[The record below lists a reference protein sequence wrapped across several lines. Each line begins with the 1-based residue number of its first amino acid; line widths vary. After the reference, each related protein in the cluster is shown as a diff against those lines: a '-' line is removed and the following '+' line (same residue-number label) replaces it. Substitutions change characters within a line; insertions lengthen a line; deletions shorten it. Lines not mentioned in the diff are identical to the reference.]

1 MKTKQNK
8 KKSREFRSRL
18 FYKNKMYFI
27 ASVIMTIVMSFLN
40 LMISW
45 LIQQIMDSMA
55 NQNMQSVVR
64 CAWIAASVVIAY
76 TVANAVYRAVYP
88 RFLQRA
94 MQQYRDYAF
103 SRLTQKSLR
112 SFSKEGTALYVSA
125 LTNDC
130 TSIENNYLAATF
142 TLIELLFCFLGALI
156 MMLYY
161 SPVMLV
167 LAVALSFLP
176 VAVSMTA
183 GNRLTEQEKEI
194 SKKNERFVSI
204 VNELLSGF
212 PVIKSFRAEAQASRL
227 FSQRNEQ
234 AEEAKKNKRR
244 TEQLISLLANDA
256 GIIAQMGIFLAGAW
270 LAISGKGVTA
280 GVVIVFV
287 QLMNYILNP
296 ISQVPLLWSNRK
308 AAIAL
313 MEKLSDALSENVRE
327 EGREKLNGFSEKIE
341 VKDLTYGYEPESPV
355 LKDLDVQ
362 FDAGKSYAIVG
373 GSGSGKSTLLNL
385 LMGSSSNYQGEI
397 CIDGVSIKNIESESL
412 YQLMTSVQQNV
423 FVFNDT
429 IRNNV
434 TMFHEFPDKEVTL
447 ALERSGLSEFI
458 EKRGEDFVCG
468 ENGANLSGGE
478 RQRISIAR
486 ALLRKSP
493 ILLVDEATAA
503 LDAATARAVS
513 FSILNLVGMTRIVVT
528 HRLEEA
534 ILRRYDKI
542 LVMKN
547 GTICEQEISIRLCS
561 RKDNFIL
568 CFRLR
573 TEEDNSW
580 CYSSWISQYLQQ
592 HEGEWISRAGH
603 LEQVFSK

>member
-8 KKSREFRSRL
+8 KKNREFIHQL
-18 FYKNKMYFI
+18 YYKNRINFI
-27 ASVIMTIVMSFLN
+27 VAIILTIAMSSLN

-45 LIQQIMDSMA
+45 LIQQIMDCTA
-55 NQNMQSVVR
+55 NQDMQALVR
-64 CAWIAASVVIAY
+64 SAWIAASVVIAY

-130 TSIENNYLAATF
+130 TSIENNYLASTF

-161 SPVMLV
+161 SPMMLV

-212 PVIKSFRAEAQASRL
+212 PVIKSFRAETQASRL
-227 FSQRNEQ
+227 FSRRNEQ

-434 TMFHEFPDKEVTL
+434 TMFHEFSDKEVTL

-547 GTICEQEISIRLCS
+547 GTICEQG
-561 RKDNFIL
+561 NFDTL
-568 CFRLR
+568 MQQKGQF
-573 TEEDNSW
+573 
-580 CYSSWISQYLQQ
+580 YSLFQIA
-592 HEGEWISRAGH
+592 H
-603 LEQVFSK
+603 

>member
-8 KKSREFRSRL
+8 KKNREFIHQL
-18 FYKNKMYFI
+18 YYKNRINFI
-27 ASVIMTIVMSFLN
+27 VTIILTIAMSSLN

-76 TVANAVYRAVYP
+76 TVSNAVYRAVYP

-212 PVIKSFRAEAQASRL
+212 PVIKSFRAETQASRL

-458 EKRGEDFVCG
+458 EKRGEEFVCG

-547 GTICEQEISIRLCS
+547 GTICEQG
-561 RKDNFIL
+561 NFDTL
-568 CFRLR
+568 MQQKGQF
-573 TEEDNSW
+573 
-580 CYSSWISQYLQQ
+580 YSLFQIA
-592 HEGEWISRAGH
+592 H
-603 LEQVFSK
+603 

>member
-1 MKTKQNK
+1 MKQNK
-8 KKSREFRSRL
+8 KKSREFRCRL
-18 FYKNKMYFI
+18 FYKNKMCFI

-55 NQNMQSVVR
+55 NQNMQSAVR

-176 VAVSMTA
+176 VAVSMKA

-270 LAISGKGVTA
+270 LAISNKGVTA

-327 EGREKLNGFSEKIE
+327 EGREKLNVFSEKIE
-341 VKDLTYGYEPESPV
+341 VKDLTYGYEPESHV

-362 FDAGKSYAIVG
+362 FDEGKSYAIVG

-397 CIDGVSIKNIESESL
+397 CIDSVSIKNIESESL

-434 TMFHEFPDKEVTL
+434 TMFHEFSDKEVTL

-547 GTICEQEISIRLCS
+547 GTICEQG
-561 RKDNFIL
+561 NFDTL
-568 CFRLR
+568 MQQKGQF
-573 TEEDNSW
+573 
-580 CYSSWISQYLQQ
+580 YSLFQIA
-592 HEGEWISRAGH
+592 H
-603 LEQVFSK
+603 

>member
-8 KKSREFRSRL
+8 KKNREFIHQL
-18 FYKNKMYFI
+18 YYKNRINFI
-27 ASVIMTIVMSFLN
+27 VTIILTIAMSSLN

-45 LIQQIMDSMA
+45 LIQQIMDCTA
-55 NQNMQSVVR
+55 NQDMQALVR
-64 CAWIAASVVIAY
+64 SAWIVIIVVVIY
-76 TVANAVYRAVYP
+76 TIANVMYRAVYP

-142 TLIELLFCFLGALI
+142 TLIEFLFCFLGALI

-270 LAISGKGVTA
+270 LAISNKGVTA

-341 VKDLTYGYEPESPV
+341 VKDLTYGYEPESHV

-362 FDAGKSYAIVG
+362 FDEGKSYAIVG

-434 TMFHEFPDKEVTL
+434 TMFHEFSDKEVTL

-493 ILLVDEATAA
+493 IILVDEATAA

-547 GTICEQEISIRLCS
+547 GTICEQG
-561 RKDNFIL
+561 NFDTL
-568 CFRLR
+568 MQQKGQF
-573 TEEDNSW
+573 
-580 CYSSWISQYLQQ
+580 YSLFQIA
-592 HEGEWISRAGH
+592 H
-603 LEQVFSK
+603 

>member
-1 MKTKQNK
+1 MKQNK
-8 KKSREFRSRL
+8 KKSREFKRRL
-18 FYKNKMYFI
+18 FYKNKMCFI

-142 TLIELLFCFLGALI
+142 TLIEFLFCFLGALI

-341 VKDLTYGYEPESPV
+341 VKDLTYGYEPESHV

-397 CIDGVSIKNIESESL
+397 CIDSVSIKNIESESL

-434 TMFHEFPDKEVTL
+434 TMFHEFSDKEVTL

-547 GTICEQEISIRLCS
+547 GTICEQG
-561 RKDNFIL
+561 NFDTL
-568 CFRLR
+568 MQQKGQF
-573 TEEDNSW
+573 
-580 CYSSWISQYLQQ
+580 YSLFQIA
-592 HEGEWISRAGH
+592 H
-603 LEQVFSK
+603 

>member
-8 KKSREFRSRL
+8 KKNREFIHQL
-18 FYKNKMYFI
+18 YYKNRINFI
-27 ASVIMTIVMSFLN
+27 VTIILTIAMSSLN

-45 LIQQIMDSMA
+45 LIQQIMDCTA
-55 NQNMQSVVR
+55 NQDMQALVR
-64 CAWIAASVVIAY
+64 SAWIVIIVVVIY
-76 TVANAVYRAVYP
+76 TIANVMYRVVYP

-212 PVIKSFRAEAQASRL
+212 PVIKSFRAETQASRL

-458 EKRGEDFVCG
+458 EKRGEEFVCG

-547 GTICEQEISIRLCS
+547 GTICEQGKFDTLMQQ
-561 RKDNFIL
+561 KGQF
-568 CFRLR
+568 
-573 TEEDNSW
+573 
-580 CYSSWISQYLQQ
+580 YSLFQIA
-592 HEGEWISRAGH
+592 H
-603 LEQVFSK
+603 

>member
-8 KKSREFRSRL
+8 KKSREFIHQL
-18 FYKNKMYFI
+18 YYKNRINFI
-27 ASVIMTIVMSFLN
+27 VTIILTIAMSSLN

-45 LIQQIMDSMA
+45 LIQQIMDCTA
-55 NQNMQSVVR
+55 NQDMQALVR
-64 CAWIAASVVIAY
+64 SAWIVIIVVVIY
-76 TVANAVYRAVYP
+76 TIANVMYRAVYP

-212 PVIKSFRAEAQASRL
+212 PVIKSFRAETQASRL

-458 EKRGEDFVCG
+458 EKRGEEFVCG

-547 GTICEQEISIRLCS
+547 GTICEQG
-561 RKDNFIL
+561 NFDTL
-568 CFRLR
+568 MQQKGQF
-573 TEEDNSW
+573 
-580 CYSSWISQYLQQ
+580 YSLFQIA
-592 HEGEWISRAGH
+592 H
-603 LEQVFSK
+603 

>member
-8 KKSREFRSRL
+8 KKNREFIHQL
-18 FYKNKMYFI
+18 YYKNRINFI
-27 ASVIMTIVMSFLN
+27 VTIILTIAMSSLN

-45 LIQQIMDSMA
+45 LIQQIMDCTA
-55 NQNMQSVVR
+55 NQDMQALVR
-64 CAWIAASVVIAY
+64 SAWIVIIVVVIY
-76 TVANAVYRAVYP
+76 TIANVMYRAVYP

-212 PVIKSFRAEAQASRL
+212 PVIKSFRAETQASRL

-270 LAISGKGVTA
+270 LVISGKGVTA

-423 FVFNDT
+423 FVFDDT

-458 EKRGEDFVCG
+458 EKRGEEFVCG

-547 GTICEQEISIRLCS
+547 GTICEQG
-561 RKDNFIL
+561 NFDTL
-568 CFRLR
+568 MQQKGQF
-573 TEEDNSW
+573 
-580 CYSSWISQYLQQ
+580 YSLFQIA
-592 HEGEWISRAGH
+592 H
-603 LEQVFSK
+603 

>member
-1 MKTKQNK
+1 MKQNK
-8 KKSREFRSRL
+8 KKSREFKRRL
-18 FYKNKMYFI
+18 FYKNKMCFI

-142 TLIELLFCFLGALI
+142 TLIELLFCFWGALI

-176 VAVSMTA
+176 VAVSMKA

-341 VKDLTYGYEPESPV
+341 VKDLTYGYEPESHV

-547 GTICEQEISIRLCS
+547 GTICEQG
-561 RKDNFIL
+561 NFDTL
-568 CFRLR
+568 MQQKGQF
-573 TEEDNSW
+573 
-580 CYSSWISQYLQQ
+580 YSLFQI
-592 HEGEWISRAGH
+592 GH
-603 LEQVFSK
+603 

>member
-1 MKTKQNK
+1 MKQNK
-8 KKSREFRSRL
+8 KKSREFIHQL
-18 FYKNKMYFI
+18 YYKNRMNFI
-27 ASVIMTIVMSFLN
+27 VTIILTIAMSSLN

-76 TVANAVYRAVYP
+76 TVANAVHRAVYP

-112 SFSKEGTALYVSA
+112 SFSKESTALYVSA

-341 VKDLTYGYEPESPV
+341 VKDLTYGYEPESHV

-547 GTICEQEISIRLCS
+547 GTICEQG
-561 RKDNFIL
+561 NFDTL
-568 CFRLR
+568 MQQKGQF
-573 TEEDNSW
+573 
-580 CYSSWISQYLQQ
+580 YSLFQIA
-592 HEGEWISRAGH
+592 H
-603 LEQVFSK
+603 

>member
-8 KKSREFRSRL
+8 KKSREFIHQL
-18 FYKNKMYFI
+18 YYKNRMNFI
-27 ASVIMTIVMSFLN
+27 VTIILTIAMSSLN

-55 NQNMQSVVR
+55 NQNMQSAVR

-142 TLIELLFCFLGALI
+142 TLIEFLFCFLGALI

-212 PVIKSFRAEAQASRL
+212 PVIKSFRAETQASRL

-270 LAISGKGVTA
+270 LAISNKGVTA

-341 VKDLTYGYEPESPV
+341 VKDLTYGYEPESHV

-385 LMGSSSNYQGEI
+385 LMGSSSNYRGEI

-423 FVFNDT
+423 FIFNDT

-434 TMFHEFPDKEVTL
+434 TMFHEFPDREVTL

-542 LVMKN
+542 FVMKN
-547 GTICEQEISIRLCS
+547 GTICEQG
-561 RKDNFIL
+561 NFDTL
-568 CFRLR
+568 MQQKGQF
-573 TEEDNSW
+573 
-580 CYSSWISQYLQQ
+580 YSLFQIA
-592 HEGEWISRAGH
+592 H
-603 LEQVFSK
+603 

>member
-8 KKSREFRSRL
+8 KKSREFIHQL
-18 FYKNKMYFI
+18 YYKNRMNFI
-27 ASVIMTIVMSFLN
+27 VTIILTIAMSSLN

-55 NQNMQSVVR
+55 NQNMQAVVR

-212 PVIKSFRAEAQASRL
+212 PVIKSFRAETQASRL

-397 CIDGVSIKNIESESL
+397 CIDSVSIKNIESESL

-458 EKRGEDFVCG
+458 EKRGEEFVCG

-547 GTICEQEISIRLCS
+547 GTICEQGKFDTLMQQ
-561 RKDNFIL
+561 KGQF
-568 CFRLR
+568 
-573 TEEDNSW
+573 
-580 CYSSWISQYLQQ
+580 YSLFQIA
-592 HEGEWISRAGH
+592 H
-603 LEQVFSK
+603 

>member
-1 MKTKQNK
+1 MKQNK
-8 KKSREFRSRL
+8 KKSREFIHQL
-18 FYKNKMYFI
+18 YYKNRINFI
-27 ASVIMTIVMSFLN
+27 VTIILTIAMSSLN

-45 LIQQIMDSMA
+45 LIQQIMDCTA
-55 NQNMQSVVR
+55 NQDMQALVR
-64 CAWIAASVVIAY
+64 SAWIAASVVIAY

-227 FSQRNEQ
+227 FSQRNDQ

-341 VKDLTYGYEPESPV
+341 VKDLTYGYEPESHV

-434 TMFHEFPDKEVTL
+434 TMFHEFSDKEVTL
-447 ALERSGLSEFI
+447 ALERSGLSELI

-547 GTICEQEISIRLCS
+547 GTICEQG
-561 RKDNFIL
+561 NFDTL
-568 CFRLR
+568 MQQKGQF
-573 TEEDNSW
+573 
-580 CYSSWISQYLQQ
+580 YSLFQIA
-592 HEGEWISRAGH
+592 H
-603 LEQVFSK
+603 

>member
-8 KKSREFRSRL
+8 KKNREFIHQL
-18 FYKNKMYFI
+18 YYKNRINFI
-27 ASVIMTIVMSFLN
+27 VTIILTIAMSSLN

-45 LIQQIMDSMA
+45 LIQQIMDCTA
-55 NQNMQSVVR
+55 NQDMQALVR
-64 CAWIAASVVIAY
+64 SAWLVIIVVVIY
-76 TVANAVYRAVYP
+76 TIANVMYRAVYP

-212 PVIKSFRAEAQASRL
+212 PVIKSFRAETQASRL

-458 EKRGEDFVCG
+458 EKRGEEFVCG

-547 GTICEQEISIRLCS
+547 GTICEQGKFDTLMQQ
-561 RKDNFIL
+561 KGQF
-568 CFRLR
+568 
-573 TEEDNSW
+573 
-580 CYSSWISQYLQQ
+580 YSLFQIA
-592 HEGEWISRAGH
+592 H
-603 LEQVFSK
+603 

>member
-1 MKTKQNK
+1 MKQNK
-8 KKSREFRSRL
+8 KKSREFKRRL
-18 FYKNKMYFI
+18 FYKNKMCFI

-94 MQQYRDYAF
+94 MQQYRDYTF

-212 PVIKSFRAEAQASRL
+212 TVIKSFRAETQASHL

-341 VKDLTYGYEPESPV
+341 VKDLTYGYEPESHV

-385 LMGSSSNYQGEI
+385 LMGSSSNYRGEI

-423 FVFNDT
+423 FIFNDT

-434 TMFHEFPDKEVTL
+434 TMFHEFPDREVTL

-547 GTICEQEISIRLCS
+547 GTICEQG
-561 RKDNFIL
+561 NFDTL
-568 CFRLR
+568 MQQKGQF
-573 TEEDNSW
+573 
-580 CYSSWISQYLQQ
+580 YSLFQIA
-592 HEGEWISRAGH
+592 H
-603 LEQVFSK
+603 

>member
-8 KKSREFRSRL
+8 KKNREFIHQL
-18 FYKNKMYFI
+18 YYKNRINFI
-27 ASVIMTIVMSFLN
+27 VAIILTIAMSSLN

-45 LIQQIMDSMA
+45 LIQQIMDCTA
-55 NQNMQSVVR
+55 NQDMQALVR
-64 CAWIAASVVIAY
+64 SAWIAASVVIAY

-212 PVIKSFRAEAQASRL
+212 PVIKSFRAETQASRL

-327 EGREKLNGFSEKIE
+327 EGREKINGFSEKIE
-341 VKDLTYGYEPESPV
+341 VKDLTYGYEPESHV

-434 TMFHEFPDKEVTL
+434 TMFHEFSDKEVAL
-447 ALERSGLSEFI
+447 ALEGSGLSEFI

-547 GTICEQEISIRLCS
+547 GTICEQG
-561 RKDNFIL
+561 NFDTL
-568 CFRLR
+568 MQQKGQF
-573 TEEDNSW
+573 
-580 CYSSWISQYLQQ
+580 YSLFQIA
-592 HEGEWISRAGH
+592 H
-603 LEQVFSK
+603 

>member
-1 MKTKQNK
+1 MKQNK
-8 KKSREFRSRL
+8 KKSREFRRRL
-18 FYKNKMYFI
+18 FYKNKICFI

-142 TLIELLFCFLGALI
+142 TLIEFLFCFLGALI

-212 PVIKSFRAEAQASRL
+212 PVIKSFRAETQASRL

-493 ILLVDEATAA
+493 IILVDEATAA

-547 GTICEQEISIRLCS
+547 GTICEQG
-561 RKDNFIL
+561 NFDTL
-568 CFRLR
+568 MLQKGQF
-573 TEEDNSW
+573 
-580 CYSSWISQYLQQ
+580 YSLFQIA
-592 HEGEWISRAGH
+592 H
-603 LEQVFSK
+603 

>member
-8 KKSREFRSRL
+8 KKSREFTHQL
-18 FYKNKMYFI
+18 YYKNRINFI
-27 ASVIMTIVMSFLN
+27 VTIILTIAMSSIN

-94 MQQYRDYAF
+94 MQQYRDYTF

-212 PVIKSFRAEAQASRL
+212 PVIKSFRAETQASHL

-547 GTICEQEISIRLCS
+547 GTICEQG
-561 RKDNFIL
+561 NFDTL
-568 CFRLR
+568 MQQKGQF
-573 TEEDNSW
+573 
-580 CYSSWISQYLQQ
+580 YSLFQIA
-592 HEGEWISRAGH
+592 H
-603 LEQVFSK
+603 

>member
-1 MKTKQNK
+1 MKQNK
-8 KKSREFRSRL
+8 KKSREFRRRL
-18 FYKNKMYFI
+18 FYKNKICFI

-55 NQNMQSVVR
+55 NQNMQSAVR
-64 CAWIAASVVIAY
+64 CAWIAVSVVIAY

-142 TLIELLFCFLGALI
+142 TLIEFLFCFLGALI

-212 PVIKSFRAEAQASRL
+212 PVIKSFRAETQASRL

-341 VKDLTYGYEPESPV
+341 MKNLTYGYEPESPV

-397 CIDGVSIKNIESESL
+397 CIDSVSIKNIESESL

-478 RQRISIAR
+478 RQRIGIAR

-547 GTICEQEISIRLCS
+547 GTICEQG
-561 RKDNFIL
+561 NFDTL
-568 CFRLR
+568 MQQKGQF
-573 TEEDNSW
+573 
-580 CYSSWISQYLQQ
+580 YSLFQIA
-592 HEGEWISRAGH
+592 H
-603 LEQVFSK
+603 

>member
-8 KKSREFRSRL
+8 KKNREFIHQL
-18 FYKNKMYFI
+18 YYKNRINFI
-27 ASVIMTIVMSFLN
+27 VTIILTIAMSSLN

-45 LIQQIMDSMA
+45 LIQQIMDCTA
-55 NQNMQSVVR
+55 NQDMQALVR
-64 CAWIAASVVIAY
+64 SAWIVIIVVVIY
-76 TVANAVYRAVYP
+76 TIANVMYRAVYP

-212 PVIKSFRAEAQASRL
+212 PVIKSFRAETQASRL

-458 EKRGEDFVCG
+458 EKHGEEFVCG

-547 GTICEQEISIRLCS
+547 GTICEQG
-561 RKDNFIL
+561 NFDTL
-568 CFRLR
+568 MQKKGQF
-573 TEEDNSW
+573 
-580 CYSSWISQYLQQ
+580 YSLFQIA
-592 HEGEWISRAGH
+592 H
-603 LEQVFSK
+603 

>member
-8 KKSREFRSRL
+8 KKNREFIHQL
-18 FYKNKMYFI
+18 YYKNRINFI
-27 ASVIMTIVMSFLN
+27 VAIILTIAMSSLN

-45 LIQQIMDSMA
+45 LIQQIMDCTA
-55 NQNMQSVVR
+55 NQDMQALVR
-64 CAWIAASVVIAY
+64 SAWIAASVVIAY

-142 TLIELLFCFLGALI
+142 TMIELLFCFLGALI

-161 SPVMLV
+161 SPVMLI

-176 VAVSMTA
+176 VAVSMMA

-212 PVIKSFRAEAQASRL
+212 PVIKSFRAETQASRL

-341 VKDLTYGYEPESPV
+341 VNDLTYGYEPESPV
-355 LKDLDVQ
+355 LKDMDAQ

-458 EKRGEDFVCG
+458 EKRGEEFVCG

-547 GTICEQEISIRLCS
+547 GTICEQG
-561 RKDNFIL
+561 NFDTL
-568 CFRLR
+568 MKQKGQF
-573 TEEDNSW
+573 
-580 CYSSWISQYLQQ
+580 YSLFQIA
-592 HEGEWISRAGH
+592 H
-603 LEQVFSK
+603 

>member
-8 KKSREFRSRL
+8 KKSREFIHQL
-18 FYKNKMYFI
+18 YYKNRMNFI
-27 ASVIMTIVMSFLN
+27 VTIILTIAMSSLN

-55 NQNMQSVVR
+55 NQNMQAVVR

-142 TLIELLFCFLGALI
+142 TLIELLFCFWGALI

-176 VAVSMTA
+176 VAVSMKA

-212 PVIKSFRAEAQASRL
+212 PVIKSFRAETQASRL

-327 EGREKLNGFSEKIE
+327 EGREKLNVFSEKIE
-341 VKDLTYGYEPESPV
+341 VKDLTYGYEPESHV

-547 GTICEQEISIRLCS
+547 GTICEQG
-561 RKDNFIL
+561 NFDTL
-568 CFRLR
+568 MQQKGQF
-573 TEEDNSW
+573 
-580 CYSSWISQYLQQ
+580 YSLFQIA
-592 HEGEWISRAGH
+592 H
-603 LEQVFSK
+603 

>member
-8 KKSREFRSRL
+8 KKNREFIHQL
-18 FYKNKMYFI
+18 YYKNRINFI
-27 ASVIMTIVMSFLN
+27 VAIILTIAMSSLN

-45 LIQQIMDSMA
+45 LIQQIMDCTA
-55 NQNMQSVVR
+55 NQDMQALVR
-64 CAWIAASVVIAY
+64 SAWIAASVVIAY

-194 SKKNERFVSI
+194 SEKNERFVSI

-212 PVIKSFRAEAQASRL
+212 PVIKSFRAETQASRL

-327 EGREKLNGFSEKIE
+327 EGREKINGFSEKIE
-341 VKDLTYGYEPESPV
+341 VKDLTYGYEPESHV

-434 TMFHEFPDKEVTL
+434 TMFHEFSDKEVAL
-447 ALERSGLSEFI
+447 ALEGSGLSEFI

-547 GTICEQEISIRLCS
+547 GTICEQG
-561 RKDNFIL
+561 NFDTL
-568 CFRLR
+568 MQQKGQF
-573 TEEDNSW
+573 
-580 CYSSWISQYLQQ
+580 YSLFQIA
-592 HEGEWISRAGH
+592 H
-603 LEQVFSK
+603 

>member
-1 MKTKQNK
+1 MKQNK
-8 KKSREFRSRL
+8 KKSREFKRRL
-18 FYKNKMYFI
+18 FYKNKMCFI

-94 MQQYRDYAF
+94 MQQYRDYTF

-183 GNRLTEQEKEI
+183 GNRLTEREKEI

-212 PVIKSFRAEAQASRL
+212 PVIKSFRAETQASHL

-341 VKDLTYGYEPESPV
+341 VKDLTYGYEPESHV

-547 GTICEQEISIRLCS
+547 GTICEQG
-561 RKDNFIL
+561 NFDTL
-568 CFRLR
+568 MQQKGQF
-573 TEEDNSW
+573 
-580 CYSSWISQYLQQ
+580 YSLFQIA
-592 HEGEWISRAGH
+592 H
-603 LEQVFSK
+603 

>member
-8 KKSREFRSRL
+8 KKNREFIHQL
-18 FYKNKMYFI
+18 YYKNRINFI
-27 ASVIMTIVMSFLN
+27 VTIILTIAMSSLN

-45 LIQQIMDSMA
+45 LIQQIMDCTA
-55 NQNMQSVVR
+55 NQDMQALVR
-64 CAWIAASVVIAY
+64 SAWIVIIVVVIY
-76 TVANAVYRAVYP
+76 TIANVMYRAVYP

-212 PVIKSFRAEAQASRL
+212 PVIKSFRAETQASRL

-270 LAISGKGVTA
+270 LAISNKGVTA

-397 CIDGVSIKNIESESL
+397 CIDSVSIKNIESESL

-547 GTICEQEISIRLCS
+547 GTICEQG
-561 RKDNFIL
+561 NFDTL
-568 CFRLR
+568 MQQKGQF
-573 TEEDNSW
+573 
-580 CYSSWISQYLQQ
+580 YSLFQIA
-592 HEGEWISRAGH
+592 H
-603 LEQVFSK
+603 

>member
-1 MKTKQNK
+1 MKQNK
-8 KKSREFRSRL
+8 KKSREFRRRL
-18 FYKNKMYFI
+18 FYKNKMCFI

-94 MQQYRDYAF
+94 MQQYRDYTF

-183 GNRLTEQEKEI
+183 GNRLAEQEKEI

-212 PVIKSFRAEAQASRL
+212 PVIKSFRAETQASRL

-341 VKDLTYGYEPESPV
+341 VKDLTYGYEPESHV

-528 HRLEEA
+528 HRLEES

-547 GTICEQEISIRLCS
+547 GTICEQG
-561 RKDNFIL
+561 NFDTL
-568 CFRLR
+568 MQQKGQF
-573 TEEDNSW
+573 
-580 CYSSWISQYLQQ
+580 YSLFQIA
-592 HEGEWISRAGH
+592 H
-603 LEQVFSK
+603 

>member
-8 KKSREFRSRL
+8 KKNREFIHQL
-18 FYKNKMYFI
+18 YYKNRINFI
-27 ASVIMTIVMSFLN
+27 VAIILTIAMSSLN

-45 LIQQIMDSMA
+45 LIQQIMDCTA
-55 NQNMQSVVR
+55 NQDMQALVR
-64 CAWIAASVVIAY
+64 SAWIVIIVVVIY
-76 TVANAVYRAVYP
+76 TIANVMYRAVYP

-212 PVIKSFRAEAQASRL
+212 PVIKSFRAETQASRL

-341 VKDLTYGYEPESPV
+341 VKDLTYGYEPESHV

-434 TMFHEFPDKEVTL
+434 TMFHEFSDKEVTL
-447 ALERSGLSEFI
+447 ALERSGLSELI

-547 GTICEQEISIRLCS
+547 GTICEQG
-561 RKDNFIL
+561 NFDTL
-568 CFRLR
+568 MQQKGQF
-573 TEEDNSW
+573 
-580 CYSSWISQYLQQ
+580 YSLFQIA
-592 HEGEWISRAGH
+592 H
-603 LEQVFSK
+603 

>member
-8 KKSREFRSRL
+8 KKSREFTHQL
-18 FYKNKMYFI
+18 YYKNRINFI
-27 ASVIMTIVMSFLN
+27 VTIILTIAMSSIN

-76 TVANAVYRAVYP
+76 TVSNAVYRAVYP

-212 PVIKSFRAEAQASRL
+212 PVIKSFRAETQASRL

-341 VKDLTYGYEPESPV
+341 VKDLTYGYEPESHV
-355 LKDLDVQ
+355 LKDMDAQ

-547 GTICEQEISIRLCS
+547 GTICEQG
-561 RKDNFIL
+561 NFDTL
-568 CFRLR
+568 MQQKGQF
-573 TEEDNSW
+573 
-580 CYSSWISQYLQQ
+580 YSLFQIA
-592 HEGEWISRAGH
+592 H
-603 LEQVFSK
+603 

>member
-1 MKTKQNK
+1 MKQNK
-8 KKSREFRSRL
+8 KKSREFRCRL
-18 FYKNKMYFI
+18 FYKNKMCFI

-55 NQNMQSVVR
+55 NQNMQSAVR

-142 TLIELLFCFLGALI
+142 TLIELLFCFWGALI

-176 VAVSMTA
+176 VAVSMKA

-270 LAISGKGVTA
+270 LAISNKGVTA

-341 VKDLTYGYEPESPV
+341 VKDLTYGYEPESHV

-534 ILRRYDKI
+534 ILRHYDKI

-547 GTICEQEISIRLCS
+547 GTICEQG
-561 RKDNFIL
+561 NFDTL
-568 CFRLR
+568 MQQKGQF
-573 TEEDNSW
+573 
-580 CYSSWISQYLQQ
+580 YSLFQIA
-592 HEGEWISRAGH
+592 H
-603 LEQVFSK
+603 

>member
-8 KKSREFRSRL
+8 KKNREFIHQL
-18 FYKNKMYFI
+18 YYKNRINFI
-27 ASVIMTIVMSFLN
+27 VTIILTIVMSSLN

-45 LIQQIMDSMA
+45 LIQQIMDCTA
-55 NQNMQSVVR
+55 NQDMQALVR
-64 CAWIAASVVIAY
+64 SAWIAASVVIAY

-212 PVIKSFRAEAQASRL
+212 PVIKSFRAETQASRL

-327 EGREKLNGFSEKIE
+327 EGREKINGFSEKIE
-341 VKDLTYGYEPESPV
+341 VKDLTYGYEPESHV

-447 ALERSGLSEFI
+447 ALERSGLAEFI

-528 HRLEEA
+528 HSLEEA

-547 GTICEQEISIRLCS
+547 GTICEQG
-561 RKDNFIL
+561 NFDTL
-568 CFRLR
+568 MQQKGQF
-573 TEEDNSW
+573 
-580 CYSSWISQYLQQ
+580 YSLFQIA
-592 HEGEWISRAGH
+592 H
-603 LEQVFSK
+603 

>member
-1 MKTKQNK
+1 MKQNK
-8 KKSREFRSRL
+8 KKSREFKRRL
-18 FYKNKMYFI
+18 FYKNKMCFI

-55 NQNMQSVVR
+55 NQNMQAVVR

-142 TLIELLFCFLGALI
+142 TLIEFLFCFLGALI

-212 PVIKSFRAEAQASRL
+212 PVIKSFRAETQASRL

-270 LAISGKGVTA
+270 LAISNKGVTA

-327 EGREKLNGFSEKIE
+327 EGREKLNVFSEKIE

-397 CIDGVSIKNIESESL
+397 CIDSVSIKNIESESL

-434 TMFHEFPDKEVTL
+434 TMFHEFSDKEVTL

-493 ILLVDEATAA
+493 IILVDEATAA

-547 GTICEQEISIRLCS
+547 GTICEQG
-561 RKDNFIL
+561 NFDTL
-568 CFRLR
+568 MQQKGQF
-573 TEEDNSW
+573 
-580 CYSSWISQYLQQ
+580 YSLFQIA
-592 HEGEWISRAGH
+592 H
-603 LEQVFSK
+603 

>member
-1 MKTKQNK
+1 MKQNK
-8 KKSREFRSRL
+8 KKSREFKRRL
-18 FYKNKMYFI
+18 FYKNKMCFI

-142 TLIELLFCFLGALI
+142 TLIEFLFCFLGALI

-212 PVIKSFRAEAQASRL
+212 PVIKSFRAETQASRL

-270 LAISGKGVTA
+270 LAISNKGVTA

-341 VKDLTYGYEPESPV
+341 VKDLTYGYEPESHV
-355 LKDLDVQ
+355 LKDLAVQ

-503 LDAATARAVS
+503 LDVATARAVS

-547 GTICEQEISIRLCS
+547 GTICEQG
-561 RKDNFIL
+561 NFDTL
-568 CFRLR
+568 MQQKGQF
-573 TEEDNSW
+573 
-580 CYSSWISQYLQQ
+580 YSLFQIA
-592 HEGEWISRAGH
+592 H
-603 LEQVFSK
+603 

>member
-1 MKTKQNK
+1 MKQNK
-8 KKSREFRSRL
+8 KKSREFKRRL
-18 FYKNKMYFI
+18 FYKNKMCFI

-142 TLIELLFCFLGALI
+142 TLIEFLFCFLGALI

-341 VKDLTYGYEPESPV
+341 VKDLTYGYEPESHV

-362 FDAGKSYAIVG
+362 FDEGKSYAIVG

-547 GTICEQEISIRLCS
+547 GTICEQG
-561 RKDNFIL
+561 NFDTL
-568 CFRLR
+568 MQQKGQF
-573 TEEDNSW
+573 
-580 CYSSWISQYLQQ
+580 YSLFQIA
-592 HEGEWISRAGH
+592 H
-603 LEQVFSK
+603 

>member
-1 MKTKQNK
+1 MKQNK
-8 KKSREFRSRL
+8 KKSREFRCRL
-18 FYKNKMYFI
+18 FYKNKMCFI

-55 NQNMQSVVR
+55 NQNMQSAVR

-176 VAVSMTA
+176 VAVSMKA

-270 LAISGKGVTA
+270 LAISNKGVTA

-341 VKDLTYGYEPESPV
+341 VKDLTYGYEPESHV

-362 FDAGKSYAIVG
+362 FDAGKNYAIVG

-547 GTICEQEISIRLCS
+547 GTICEQG
-561 RKDNFIL
+561 NFDTL
-568 CFRLR
+568 MQQKGQF
-573 TEEDNSW
+573 
-580 CYSSWISQYLQQ
+580 YSLFQIA
-592 HEGEWISRAGH
+592 H
-603 LEQVFSK
+603 

>member
-8 KKSREFRSRL
+8 KKHREFIHQL
-18 FYKNKMYFI
+18 YYKNRINFI
-27 ASVIMTIVMSFLN
+27 VTIILTIAMSSLN

-45 LIQQIMDSMA
+45 LIQQIMDCTA
-55 NQNMQSVVR
+55 NQDMQALVR
-64 CAWIAASVVIAY
+64 SAWIVIIVVVIY
-76 TVANAVYRAVYP
+76 TIANVMYRAVYP

-212 PVIKSFRAEAQASRL
+212 PVIKSFRAETQASRL

-458 EKRGEDFVCG
+458 EKRGEEFVCG

-547 GTICEQEISIRLCS
+547 GTICEQG
-561 RKDNFIL
+561 NFDTL
-568 CFRLR
+568 MQQKGQF
-573 TEEDNSW
+573 
-580 CYSSWISQYLQQ
+580 YSLFQIA
-592 HEGEWISRAGH
+592 H
-603 LEQVFSK
+603 

>member
-1 MKTKQNK
+1 MKQNK
-8 KKSREFRSRL
+8 KKSREFKRRL
-18 FYKNKMYFI
+18 FYKNKMCFI

-94 MQQYRDYAF
+94 MQQYRDYTF

-212 PVIKSFRAEAQASRL
+212 PVIKSFRAETQASHL

-341 VKDLTYGYEPESPV
+341 VKDLTYGYEPESHV

-385 LMGSSSNYQGEI
+385 LMGSSSNYRGEI

-528 HRLEEA
+528 HCLEEA

-547 GTICEQEISIRLCS
+547 GTICEQG
-561 RKDNFIL
+561 NFDTL
-568 CFRLR
+568 MQQKGQF
-573 TEEDNSW
+573 
-580 CYSSWISQYLQQ
+580 YSLFQIA
-592 HEGEWISRAGH
+592 H
-603 LEQVFSK
+603 

>member
-1 MKTKQNK
+1 MKQNK
-8 KKSREFRSRL
+8 KKSREFRRRL
-18 FYKNKMYFI
+18 FYKNKMCFI

-55 NQNMQSVVR
+55 NQNMQSAVR

-142 TLIELLFCFLGALI
+142 TLIEFLFCFLGALI

-212 PVIKSFRAEAQASRL
+212 PVIKSFRAETQASRL

-341 VKDLTYGYEPESPV
+341 VKDLTYGYEPESHV

-542 LVMKN
+542 FVMKN
-547 GTICEQEISIRLCS
+547 GTICEQG
-561 RKDNFIL
+561 NFDTL
-568 CFRLR
+568 MQQKGQF
-573 TEEDNSW
+573 
-580 CYSSWISQYLQQ
+580 YSLFQIA
-592 HEGEWISRAGH
+592 H
-603 LEQVFSK
+603 

>member
-8 KKSREFRSRL
+8 KKSRDFIHQL
-18 FYKNKMYFI
+18 YYKNRMNFI
-27 ASVIMTIVMSFLN
+27 VTIILTIAMSSLN

-55 NQNMQSVVR
+55 NQNMQAVVR

-142 TLIELLFCFLGALI
+142 TLIELLFCFWGALI

-176 VAVSMTA
+176 VAVSMKA

-270 LAISGKGVTA
+270 LAISNKGVTA

-327 EGREKLNGFSEKIE
+327 EGREKLNVFSEKIE

-397 CIDGVSIKNIESESL
+397 CIDSVSIKNIESESL

-434 TMFHEFPDKEVTL
+434 TMFHEFSDKEVTL

-493 ILLVDEATAA
+493 IILVDEATAA

-547 GTICEQEISIRLCS
+547 GTICEQG
-561 RKDNFIL
+561 NFDTL
-568 CFRLR
+568 MQQKGQF
-573 TEEDNSW
+573 
-580 CYSSWISQYLQQ
+580 YSLFQIA
-592 HEGEWISRAGH
+592 H
-603 LEQVFSK
+603 

>member
-1 MKTKQNK
+1 MKQNK
-8 KKSREFRSRL
+8 KKSREFKRRL
-18 FYKNKMYFI
+18 FYKNKMCFI

-142 TLIELLFCFLGALI
+142 TLIEFLFCFLGALI

-212 PVIKSFRAEAQASRL
+212 PVIKSFRAETQASHL

-341 VKDLTYGYEPESPV
+341 VKDLTYGYEPESHV

-547 GTICEQEISIRLCS
+547 GTICEQG
-561 RKDNFIL
+561 NFDTL
-568 CFRLR
+568 MQQKGQF
-573 TEEDNSW
+573 
-580 CYSSWISQYLQQ
+580 YSLFQIA
-592 HEGEWISRAGH
+592 H
-603 LEQVFSK
+603 

>member
-1 MKTKQNK
+1 MKQNK
-8 KKSREFRSRL
+8 KKSREFKRRL
-18 FYKNKMYFI
+18 FYKNKMCFI

-142 TLIELLFCFLGALI
+142 TLIEFLFCFLGALI

-212 PVIKSFRAEAQASRL
+212 PVIKSFRAETQASRL

-296 ISQVPLLWSNRK
+296 ISQMPLLWSNRK

-341 VKDLTYGYEPESPV
+341 VKDLTYGYEPESHV

-493 ILLVDEATAA
+493 IILVDEATAA

-547 GTICEQEISIRLCS
+547 GTICEQG
-561 RKDNFIL
+561 NFDTL
-568 CFRLR
+568 MQQKGQF
-573 TEEDNSW
+573 
-580 CYSSWISQYLQQ
+580 YSLFQIA
-592 HEGEWISRAGH
+592 H
-603 LEQVFSK
+603 